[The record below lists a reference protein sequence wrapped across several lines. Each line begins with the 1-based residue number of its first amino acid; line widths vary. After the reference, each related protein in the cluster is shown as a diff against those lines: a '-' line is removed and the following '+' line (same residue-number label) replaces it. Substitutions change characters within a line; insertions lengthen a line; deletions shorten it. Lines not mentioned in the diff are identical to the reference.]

1 MPKTKTSRTEAERVP
16 RQECAGCT
24 FYAPID
30 IPGRGKCL
38 IWIQIVK
45 GFEWCERFRA
55 KQKEGED
62 ERDVR

>member
-1 MPKTKTSRTEAERVP
+1 VP